1 MKVKDGSIQEQVQK
15 YILGMALGNP
25 EQSGRVRG
33 VGGMV
38 TPTTYFNLPKRTKP
52 SELLQHLLE
61 EQKKLNQQQ
70 REDAEER
77 KSLLDQLRQL
87 YEENIKLR
95 EIPKIAASAQYVSD
109 KGSCCSVKKL
119 HPNKTIAASDIQNDA
134 NIELVSIGQKKHAKG
149 MLIFTYICS
158 ILFNS

>member
-1 MKVKDGSIQEQVQK
+1 MKVKDGSIQESGQK
-15 YILGMALGNP
+15 DILGMALGNP
-25 EQSGRVRG
+25 EHSGRVRG

-38 TPTTYFNLPKRTKP
+38 TPTTYFNLSNRTKA

-70 REDAEER
+70 KEDAEER

-87 YEENIKLR
+87 HEENTKLR
-95 EIPKIAASAQYVSD
+95 EIPKIDASAQYVSN

-119 HPNKTIAASDIQNDA
+119 HPNKTIAAFDTQNDA
-134 NIELVSIGQKKHAKG
+134 NIELVSIGQRSMQKV
-149 MLIFTYICS
+149 C
-158 ILFNS
+158 

>member
-1 MKVKDGSIQEQVQK
+1 MKVKDGSIQESGQK
-15 YILGMALGNP
+15 DILGMALGNP
-25 EQSGRVRG
+25 KHSGRVRG

-38 TPTTYFNLPKRTKP
+38 TPTTYFNLPKRTKT

-61 EQKKLNQQQ
+61 EQKKLNQQK

-77 KSLLDQLRQL
+77 KSLLDQLHQL
-87 YEENIKLR
+87 HEENTKLR

-119 HPNKTIAASDIQNDA
+119 HPNKTIAAFDTQNDA
-134 NIELVSIGQKKHAKG
+134 NIELVSIGQRNMQKV
-149 MLIFTYICS
+149 C
-158 ILFNS
+158 